1 MKKSDKTQNYYLC
14 GEEAEKEVALL
25 TQKLEE
31 LNKEIDE
38 LQKKYVEIG
47 NSQLKSKKKYRL
59 LHKLE
64 KREIHTK
71 AKAQSVKIDLIHLEK
86 GTYRKLNIIQKV
98 VKKIKNL
105 SYQQQ
110 KVVCGLLFL
119 LPWFIGFCIFFFKP
133 LITTIWWSFNKVTP
147 EAGHLTISFNGI
159 ENYISIF
166 TKTMFGTRT
175 FLEILTVSVQEMLLN
190 VPIILIFSLLIAVVL
205 NTKFKGHQLLKA
217 VFFIPVIYN
226 STIIST
232 VLNGTFG
239 DYMSGSG
246 ANSMD
251 MLESFASYLLQIGLA
266 EDLIKFLIDAVD
278 RIFTIVNMS
287 GIQIIIFIAALQSIP
302 RHLYE
307 AAKVEGATTYECFW
321 KITFPM
327 VSPMFLPIIVY
338 TIVDSF
344 AGSDL
349 IHFMTKQSEGIQ
361 MAYGLSSAVAVI
373 YFLVNIFVIML
384 VFLILRKVVYKND

>member
-1 MKKSDKTQNYYLC
+1 M
-14 GEEAEKEVALL
+14 
-25 TQKLEE
+25 
-31 LNKEIDE
+31 
-38 LQKKYVEIG
+38 
-47 NSQLKSKKKYRL
+47 
-59 LHKLE
+59 
-64 KREIHTK
+64 
-71 AKAQSVKIDLIHLEK
+71 
-86 GTYRKLNIIQKV
+86 
-98 VKKIKNL
+98 
-105 SYQQQ
+105 
-110 KVVCGLLFL
+110 
-119 LPWFIGFCIFFFKP
+119 
-133 LITTIWWSFNKVTP
+133 
-147 EAGHLTISFNGI
+147 
-159 ENYISIF
+159 
-166 TKTMFGTRT
+166 
-175 FLEILTVSVQEMLLN
+175 
-190 VPIILIFSLLIAVVL
+190 IAVVL
-205 NTKFKGHQLLKA
+205 NTKFKGHQILKA
-217 VFFIPVIYN
+217 IFFIPVIYN

-246 ANSMD
+246 LNSMD
-251 MLESFASYLLQIGLA
+251 MLESFSAYLLQIGLA
-266 EDLIKFLIDAVD
+266 EDLIKFLIDAVV

-349 IHFMTKQSEGIQ
+349 IHFMTKHSEGIQ
-361 MAYGLSSAVAVI
+361 MAYGLCSAVAVI